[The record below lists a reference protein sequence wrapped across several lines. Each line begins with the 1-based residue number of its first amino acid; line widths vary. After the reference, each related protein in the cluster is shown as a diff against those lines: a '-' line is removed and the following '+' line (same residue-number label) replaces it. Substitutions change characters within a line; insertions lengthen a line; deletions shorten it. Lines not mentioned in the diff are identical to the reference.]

1 MRSGSLCFRGLFK
14 NSNNLLRALGSAV
27 ATANTLI
34 LIDIS
39 DIVDYM
45 NSVVLTGL
53 LAEMAGNTA
62 GLADSHNVLTLIL
75 VAAVNN
81 L

>member
-1 MRSGSLCFRGLFK
+1 MRSGSLCFRCLFK

-45 NSVVLTGL
+45 DSVVLTGL
-53 LAEMAGNTA
+53 LAEMAGDTA
-62 GLADSHNVLTLIL
+62 SLADSHNILTLIL